1 MSEYRK
7 YQALAVDDCTA
18 ETHTDR
24 HNARPEKG

>member
-18 ETHTDR
+18 ETHTDG